1 MSLDSRKTGLSRL
14 NASSNNV
21 FTITAYPGLSPP
33 EQRNQSQQDSQ
44 QQQQQPQGVE
54 ITYTDLKTIG
64 NGSFGVVFQATLQ
77 KPTYELVA
85 IKKVLQDKRFK
96 NRELQIMRKLDHCNV
111 VKLKYF
117 FHTNGDR
124 GSSEVYLHLVLEYI
138 PETLYKIA
146 RTHSRTRQNL
156 PMILVKLYM
165 YQLFRSLNYIH
176 SMDICHRDI
185 KPQNLLLN
193 PETGVLKL
201 CDFGSAKSL
210 VGGEPNVAYICSRYY
225 RAPELIFGA
234 TDYTTKID
242 IWSAGC
248 VMAELILGEPMFP
261 GESGVDQLV
270 EIIKIL
276 GTPTREQMKAMNPHY
291 TEFRFP
297 VIRARS
303 WNRIFS
309 SHIKTPPEAAK
320 LVSKLLE
327 YTPYNRLTPLEAC
340 AHPFFDELRSSS
352 TNKTLPNGREFPP
365 LFNFSDD
372 ELRKEPHL
380 IPSLTPHNNQHQQIS
395 DSMSQHRNTTA
406 TNTTNTTTTPA
417 SPATTSSNVG
427 GSGASSGGVASNI
440 GAASSNSSNNT
451 NNATA
456 KITSN
461 KQQEDSTSS
470 GIVISDR
477 DLGVNESPDSRGR
490 SGSANLG
497 GRIDLGSNDNNNLQN
512 TNDTISPAQHSHHPQ
527 SQQQR

>member
-1 MSLDSRKTGLSRL
+1 MSLDSRRPGFSSL
-14 NASSNNV
+14 NSSNNNQV
-21 FTITAYPGLSPP
+21 FKVKAQPGLLPP
-33 EQRNQSQQDSQ
+33 SAAPIQPASNQDDQ
-44 QQQQQPQGVE
+44 QQQTQEVE
-54 ITYTDLKTIG
+54 ITYSDLRTIG
-64 NGSFGVVFQATLQ
+64 NGSFGVVFQASLQ
-77 KPTYELVA
+77 HPTQEQIA

-96 NRELQIMRKLDHCNV
+96 NRELQIMRRLDHCNV

-117 FHTNGDR
+117 FHTYGDR
-124 GSSEVYLHLVLEYI
+124 SSEVYLNLVLEYI

-146 RTHSRTRQNL
+146 RQHSRNRQ
-156 PMILVKLYM
+156 PFPILLIKLYM

-276 GTPTREQMKAMNPHY
+276 GTPTREQMRAMNPNY

-297 VIRARS
+297 VIKARS

-309 SHIKTPPEAAK
+309 IQRTPPEAAR
-320 LVSKLLE
+320 LVSNLLE
-327 YTPYNRLTPLEAC
+327 YTPFNRLTPLGAC

-352 TNKTLPNGREFPP
+352 TNTLPNGREFPP
-365 LFNFSDD
+365 LFNFSEE
-372 ELRKEPHL
+372 ELRREPHL
-380 IPSLTPHNNQHQQIS
+380 APRLLPCQIS
-395 DSMSQHRNTTA
+395 APSANTAAAA
-406 TNTTNTTTTPA
+406 TTTPNQQQRQQNKLANTSGQQASGGGSNVNAASSSNVTGSSSSNITGSPGHSVASNVTVSTTTMGTSNVAATTTSSTTLSNTISNSNINNNNNNTTTSTSTA
-417 SPATTSSNVG
+417 SNNNSNDDL
-427 GSGASSGGVASNI
+427 SGGAGGGGPNRD
-440 GAASSNSSNNT
+440 T
-451 NNATA
+451 NH
-456 KITSN
+456 
-461 KQQEDSTSS
+461 
-470 GIVISDR
+470 V
-477 DLGVNESPDSRGR
+477 L
-490 SGSANLG
+490 
-497 GRIDLGSNDNNNLQN
+497 
-512 TNDTISPAQHSHHPQ
+512 
-527 SQQQR
+527 

>member
-1 MSLDSRKTGLSRL
+1 MSLDSRRTGFPRL

-21 FTITAYPGLSPP
+21 FTITAHPGLLPP
-33 EQRNQSQQDSQ
+33 EQQTANSNNDSQ
-44 QQQQQPQGVE
+44 QQQQQQQLKEVE
-54 ITYTDLKTIG
+54 ITYSDLRTIG

-77 KPTYELVA
+77 RPTQEQIA

-117 FHTNGDR
+117 FHTMGER

-270 EIIKIL
+270 EIIKVL
-276 GTPTREQMKAMNPHY
+276 GTPTREQMKAMNPNY
-291 TEFRFP
+291 SEFRFP
-297 VIRARS
+297 AIRARS

-309 SHIKTPPEAAK
+309 SQIRTPPEAAK
-320 LVSKLLE
+320 LVSQLLE
-327 YTPYNRLTPLEAC
+327 YTPSNRLTPLAAC
-340 AHPFFDELRSSS
+340 AHPFFDELRSSG
-352 TNKTLPNGREFPP
+352 TKLLPNGREFPP
-365 LFNFSDD
+365 LFNFSDE

-380 IPSLTPHNNQHQQIS
+380 AASLIPGQIS
-395 DSMSQHRNTTA
+395 DPISQSRNTTTSSSSNTGAGTTTISPNVA
-406 TNTTNTTTTPA
+406 TSSDAAVPSSVADRPGPTTPTNAASQSNVAASSNTNNSTNNNTTNT
-417 SPATTSSNVG
+417 
-427 GSGASSGGVASNI
+427 ASN
-440 GAASSNSSNNT
+440 NN
-451 NNATA
+451 
-456 KITSN
+456 
-461 KQQEDSTSS
+461 
-470 GIVISDR
+470 
-477 DLGVNESPDSRGR
+477 
-490 SGSANLG
+490 
-497 GRIDLGSNDNNNLQN
+497 SNDNSSSSGVSGPNKC
-512 TNDTISPAQHSHHPQ
+512 A
-527 SQQQR
+527 

>member
-1 MSLDSRKTGLSRL
+1 MSLDSRRTGFSRL
-14 NASSNNV
+14 NTASNNV
-21 FTITAYPGLSPP
+21 FTIKAHPGLLTQDQQQQSTSSPSASGSL
-33 EQRNQSQQDSQ
+33 QHQ
-44 QQQQQPQGVE
+44 QQQQNEQPKEVD
-54 ITYTDLKTIG
+54 ITYSDLRTIG

-77 KPTYELVA
+77 KPTQEQIA

-117 FHTNGDR
+117 FHTTGDR

-270 EIIKIL
+270 EIIKVL
-276 GTPTREQMKAMNPHY
+276 GTPTREQMKAMNPNY

-309 SHIKTPPEAAK
+309 SHLRTPPEAAR
-320 LVSKLLE
+320 LVSNLLE
-327 YTPYNRLTPLEAC
+327 YTPSNRLTPLGAC
-340 AHPFFDELRSSS
+340 AHPFFDELRSSC
-352 TNKTLPNGREFPP
+352 TKTLPNGRELPP
-365 LFNFSDD
+365 LFNFSDE
-372 ELRKEPHL
+372 ELRKEQHLAARL
-380 IPSLTPHNNQHQQIS
+380 IPDPLSQQL
-395 DSMSQHRNTTA
+395 RNTNTTA
-406 TNTTNTTTTPA
+406 TATSTTTT
-417 SPATTSSNVG
+417 TTSTSDAG
-427 GSGASSGGVASNI
+427 AGTTAASSNT
-440 GAASSNSSNNT
+440 SNSSNNNST
-451 NNATA
+451 TTASNNNSNDDSGGVGGPNVAPNGSPN
-456 KITSN
+456 ITGSSGN
-461 KQQEDSTSS
+461 SHTSS
-470 GIVISDR
+470 
-477 DLGVNESPDSRGR
+477 
-490 SGSANLG
+490 
-497 GRIDLGSNDNNNLQN
+497 
-512 TNDTISPAQHSHHPQ
+512 
-527 SQQQR
+527 

>member
-1 MSLDSRKTGLSRL
+1 MSLDSRRPGFSRL

-21 FTITAYPGLSPP
+21 FTITAHPGLLPP
-33 EQRNQSQQDSQ
+33 DQNDQQTQ
-44 QQQQQPQGVE
+44 EVE
-54 ITYTDLKTIG
+54 ITYSDLRTIG

-77 KPTYELVA
+77 RPTQEQIA

-117 FHTNGDR
+117 FHTVGDR

-270 EIIKIL
+270 EIIKVL
-276 GTPTREQMKAMNPHY
+276 GTPTREQMKAMNPNY

-309 SHIKTPPEAAK
+309 SHLRTPPEAAK
-320 LVSKLLE
+320 LVSNLLE
-327 YTPYNRLTPLEAC
+327 YTPSNRLTPLGAC
-340 AHPFFDELRSSS
+340 AHPFFDELRSN
-352 TNKTLPNGREFPP
+352 TKLLPNGREFPP
-365 LFNFSDD
+365 LFNFSDE

-380 IPSLTPHNNQHQQIS
+380 AIRLIPSQIS
-395 DSMSQHRNTTA
+395 DPLSQHRNT
-406 TNTTNTTTTPA
+406 NTTTSASSSTPMAGASTTAASSNTSTSSNNNTTTT
-417 SPATTSSNVG
+417 TSNNNSNDD
-427 GSGASSGGVASNI
+427 
-440 GAASSNSSNNT
+440 SSNSGVSAPGIAPEGSPNVGSGNSNSG
-451 NNATA
+451 TA
-456 KITSN
+456 N
-461 KQQEDSTSS
+461 R
-470 GIVISDR
+470 GAGG
-477 DLGVNESPDSRGR
+477 LG
-490 SGSANLG
+490 
-497 GRIDLGSNDNNNLQN
+497 
-512 TNDTISPAQHSHHPQ
+512 
-527 SQQQR
+527 

>member
-1 MSLDSRKTGLSRL
+1 MSLDSRRTGFARL
-14 NASSNNV
+14 NTSNSNV
-21 FTITAYPGLSPP
+21 FTITAHPGFLPSDHNEQSPAQ
-33 EQRNQSQQDSQ
+33 E
-44 QQQQQPQGVE
+44 VE
-54 ITYTDLKTIG
+54 ITYSDLRTIG

-77 KPTYELVA
+77 RPTQEQIA

-117 FHTNGDR
+117 FHTMGDR
-124 GSSEVYLHLVLEYI
+124 GNSEVYLHLVLEYI

-146 RTHSRTRQNL
+146 RNHSRTRQNL
-156 PMILVKLYM
+156 PTILVKLYM

-201 CDFGSAKSL
+201 CDFGSAKAL
-210 VGGEPNVAYICSRYY
+210 VTGEPNVAYICSRYY

-270 EIIKIL
+270 EIIKVL
-276 GTPTREQMKAMNPHY
+276 GTPTREQMKAMNPNY

-309 SHIKTPPEAAK
+309 THNKTPPEGAK
-320 LVSKLLE
+320 LVSNLLE
-327 YTPYNRLTPLEAC
+327 YTPSNRLTPLSAC

-352 TNKTLPNGREFPP
+352 TKLLPNGREFPP
-365 LFNFSDD
+365 LFNFSDE
-372 ELRKEPHL
+372 ELRKEPHWAARL
-380 IPSLTPHNNQHQQIS
+380 IPGQIS
-395 DSMSQHRNTTA
+395 DPLSQHRNTTA
-406 TNTTNTTTTPA
+406 PTSSTSNADPGARTGA
-417 SPATTSSNVG
+417 VSSNV
-427 GSGASSGGVASNI
+427 V
-440 GAASSNSSNNT
+440 AASSNTNNSGNATPTATNNNTTPTASNN
-451 NNATA
+451 
-456 KITSN
+456 SN
-461 KQQEDSTSS
+461 DDSS
-470 GIVISDR
+470 GSGVGGPGVAPNGSPNSTGAANSNPGDGQTDR
-477 DLGVNESPDSRGR
+477 KL
-490 SGSANLG
+490 
-497 GRIDLGSNDNNNLQN
+497 
-512 TNDTISPAQHSHHPQ
+512 
-527 SQQQR
+527 

>member
-1 MSLDSRKTGLSRL
+1 MSLDSRRTGFPRL

-21 FTITAYPGLSPP
+21 FTITAHPGLLPSD
-33 EQRNQSQQDSQ
+33 QQANNNDQ
-44 QQQQQPQGVE
+44 QQQQLKEVE
-54 ITYTDLKTIG
+54 ITYSDLRTIG

-77 KPTYELVA
+77 RPTQEQIA

-117 FHTNGDR
+117 FHTMGDR

-270 EIIKIL
+270 EIIKVL
-276 GTPTREQMKAMNPHY
+276 GTPTREQMKAMNPNY
-291 TEFRFP
+291 SEFRFP
-297 VIRARS
+297 AIRARS

-309 SHIKTPPEAAK
+309 SQIRTPPEAAK
-320 LVSKLLE
+320 LVSQLLE
-327 YTPYNRLTPLEAC
+327 YTPSNRLTPLAAC
-340 AHPFFDELRSSS
+340 AHPFFDELRSSG
-352 TNKTLPNGREFPP
+352 TKLLPNGREFPP
-365 LFNFSDD
+365 LFNFSDE

-380 IPSLTPHNNQHQQIS
+380 AASLIPSQIS
-395 DSMSQHRNTTA
+395 DPMSQHRNTNTSSSNTGA
-406 TNTTNTTTTPA
+406 GTTTTLSNVAASSDAAASSNVVDQPGPTTPTNAASQSNVAASSNTSNSTNINNTTNT
-417 SPATTSSNVG
+417 
-427 GSGASSGGVASNI
+427 ASN
-440 GAASSNSSNNT
+440 NN
-451 NNATA
+451 
-456 KITSN
+456 
-461 KQQEDSTSS
+461 
-470 GIVISDR
+470 
-477 DLGVNESPDSRGR
+477 
-490 SGSANLG
+490 
-497 GRIDLGSNDNNNLQN
+497 SNDNSSSSGVSGPNKC
-512 TNDTISPAQHSHHPQ
+512 A
-527 SQQQR
+527 